1 MYIHSPFKP
10 MNTTKFDYE
19 HFFELTADL
28 FCIAGFDGYFKKINS
43 SVSKVLGYS
52 MEELYSRP
60 INDFIHPEDKSTTT
74 RVREQLLQS
83 KPLLNFENRYL
94 TKSGETVW
102 LSWTSMPVDSQQVV
116 FAIAKNIT
124 HKKEIEAQRNSLLT
138 QLSQL
143 NQELKQLT
151 FSTSHDLR
159 APVIN
164 LLSAFDLLDAGKIKD
179 EETLELIELLRN
191 SGKKLSTTLNKYV
204 DVLKERHEK
213 EVSTEPINF
222 SGTLDSVSSSIK
234 TLIES
239 SNATITSDFTQAE
252 EVKFNRNYME
262 SVFLNFI
269 TNSIKY
275 AKPELYPLIHF
286 SSSKVDGN
294 IELTV
299 EDNGLGMDMKKVGNR
314 IFKLN
319 QSFHGNS
326 DSKGVGLY
334 LVYHHVTSLGGKI
347 EVESEV
353 GKGTRFKIIFQG

>member
-1 MYIHSPFKP
+1 MSP
-10 MNTTKFDYE
+10 TRFDYE
-19 HFFELTADL
+19 LFFELTADL
-28 FCIAGFDGYFKKINS
+28 FCIAGFDGYFKKINT

-60 INDFIHPEDKSTTT
+60 ISDFIHPEDKKTTT

-94 TKSGETVW
+94 TKTGETVW
-102 LSWTSMPVDSQQVV
+102 LSWTSMPVESQQVV

-124 HKKEIEAQRNSLLT
+124 HIKEIEAQRNSLLT

-159 APVIN
+159 APVNN

-179 EETLELIELLRN
+179 RETLELIQLVRN
-191 SGKKLSTTLNKYV
+191 SGKKLSFTLNKYV

-213 EVSTEPINF
+213 EASIESIALSDVVPSIC
-222 SGTLDSVSSSIK
+222 SSIK
-234 TLIES
+234 SLINS
-239 SNATITSDFTQAE
+239 AKATISLDFSE
-252 EVKFNRNYME
+252 GDMVKFNREYLD
-262 SVFLNFI
+262 SIILNLI

-275 AKPELYPLIHF
+275 ARPEVYPTIHF
-286 SSSKVDGN
+286 STKSTDGGL
-294 IELTV
+294 ILSV
-299 EDNGLGMDMKKVGNR
+299 EDNGQGMDLEKIGNR
-314 IFKLN
+314 MFKLN
-319 QSFHGNS
+319 QSFHGNK

-334 LVYHHVTSLGGKI
+334 LVYQHVTSLGGKI

-353 GKGTRFKIIFQG
+353 NKGTTFRISFP

>member
-1 MYIHSPFKP
+1 MSS
-10 MNTTKFDYE
+10 TKFDYE
-19 HFFELTADL
+19 LFFELTADL
-28 FCIAGFDGYFKKINS
+28 FCIAGYDGYFKKINT

-60 INDFIHPEDKSTTT
+60 ISEFIHPEDKSTTT

-94 TKSGETVW
+94 TKTGETVW

-143 NQELKQLT
+143 NQELKQLS

-159 APVIN
+159 APVNN
-164 LLSAFDLLDAGKIKD
+164 LLSAFNLLDSGKIQD
-179 EETLELIELLRN
+179 RETLELIQLVRI
-191 SGKKLSTTLNKYV
+191 SGNKLSFTLNKYI

-213 EVSTEPINF
+213 EAPIESISLSTI
-222 SGTLDSVSSSIK
+222 LDTVRFSIK
-234 TLIES
+234 SLIES
-239 SNATITSDFTQAE
+239 AKATISSDFSE
-252 EVKFNRNYME
+252 GDLVKFNQEYLE
-262 SVFLNFI
+262 SIFLNLI

-275 AKPELYPLIHF
+275 ARPEVYPIIHF
-286 SSSKVDGN
+286 STKSIKGTLQLS
-294 IELTV
+294 V
-299 EDNGLGMDMKKVGNR
+299 EDNGQGMDLEKVGSR

-319 QSFHGNS
+319 QSFHGNP

-347 EVESEV
+347 EVGSEV
-353 GKGTRFKIIFQG
+353 NRGTTFRISFP

>member
-1 MYIHSPFKP
+1 MSP
-10 MNTTKFDYE
+10 TKFDYE
-19 HFFELTADL
+19 LFFELTADL
-28 FCIAGFDGYFKKINS
+28 FCIAGYDGYFKKINT

-60 INDFIHPEDKSTTT
+60 ISDFIHPEDKSTTT

-94 TKSGETVW
+94 TKTGETVW
-102 LSWTSMPVDSQQVV
+102 LSWTSMPIDSEQVV

-138 QLSQL
+138 QLSHL

-159 APVIN
+159 APVNN
-164 LLSAFDLLDAGKIKD
+164 LLLAFDLLDAEKIKD
-179 EETLELIELLRN
+179 QDTLELIQLVRN
-191 SGKKLSTTLNKYV
+191 SGNKLYFTLNKYV
-204 DVLKERHEK
+204 DALKERHEK
-213 EVSTEPINF
+213 ETSIESIALSEVLS
-222 SGTLDSVSSSIK
+222 SVCLSIK
-234 TLIES
+234 SLINS
-239 SNATITSDFTQAE
+239 AKATITHDFSGGDM
-252 EVKFNRNYME
+252 VKFNREYID
-262 SVFLNFI
+262 SIILNLI

-275 AKPELYPLIHF
+275 ARPEVYPTIHF
-286 SSSKVDGN
+286 STKSTERTLRLSVK
-294 IELTV
+294 
-299 EDNGLGMDMKKVGNR
+299 DNGQGMDMEKVGSR

-353 GKGTRFKIIFQG
+353 NKGTTFTISFP

>member
-1 MYIHSPFKP
+1 MSP
-10 MNTTKFDYE
+10 TKFDYE
-19 HFFELTADL
+19 LFFELTADL
-28 FCIAGFDGYFKKINS
+28 FCVAGYDGYFKKINT

-52 MEELYSRP
+52 MDELYGRP
-60 INDFIHPEDKSTTT
+60 ISDFIHPEDKSTTS

-94 TKSGETVW
+94 TKTGETVW
-102 LSWTSMPVDSQQVV
+102 LSWTSMPIDSQQVV

-124 HKKEIEAQRNSLLT
+124 HQKEIEAQRNSLLT

-159 APVIN
+159 APVNN
-164 LLSAFDLLDAGKIKD
+164 LLSAFDLLDAEKIKD
-179 EETLELIELLRN
+179 QETLELIQLVRN
-191 SGKKLSTTLNKYV
+191 SGKKLSLTLNKYI

-213 EVSTEPINF
+213 EASIE
-222 SGTLDSVSSSIK
+222 SVSLSEVLESVSISVK
-234 TLIES
+234 SLIES
-239 SNATITSDFTQAE
+239 AKANITSDFSQGDLVT
-252 EVKFNRNYME
+252 FNREYLE
-262 SVFLNFI
+262 SIFLNLI

-275 AKPELYPLIHF
+275 ARPEVYPSIHF
-286 SSSKVDGN
+286 STESTEDTLQLIVK
-294 IELTV
+294 
-299 EDNGLGMDMKKVGNR
+299 DNGQGMDLEKVGHR
-314 IFKLN
+314 VFKLN

-353 GKGTRFKIIFQG
+353 NKGTTFRITFP

>member
-1 MYIHSPFKP
+1 MSP
-10 MNTTKFDYE
+10 TKFDYE
-19 HFFELTADL
+19 LFFELTADL
-28 FCIAGFDGYFKKINS
+28 FCVAGYDGYFKKINT

-52 MEELYSRP
+52 MDELYGRP
-60 INDFIHPEDKSTTT
+60 ISDFIHPEDKSTTS

-94 TKSGETVW
+94 TKTGETVW
-102 LSWTSMPVDSQQVV
+102 LSWTSMPIDSQQVV

-124 HKKEIEAQRNSLLT
+124 HQKEIEAQRNSLLT

-159 APVIN
+159 APVNN
-164 LLSAFDLLDAGKIKD
+164 LLSAFDLLDAEKIKD
-179 EETLELIELLRN
+179 QETLELIQLVRN
-191 SGKKLSTTLNKYV
+191 SGKKLSLTLNKYI

-213 EVSTEPINF
+213 EASIE
-222 SGTLDSVSSSIK
+222 SVSLSEVLESVSISVK
-234 TLIES
+234 SLIES
-239 SNATITSDFTQAE
+239 AKANITSDFSQGDLVT
-252 EVKFNRNYME
+252 FNREYLE
-262 SVFLNFI
+262 SIFLNLI

-275 AKPELYPLIHF
+275 ARPEVYPSIHF
-286 SSSKVDGN
+286 STESTEDTLQLIVK
-294 IELTV
+294 
-299 EDNGLGMDMKKVGNR
+299 DNGQGMDLEKVGHR
-314 IFKLN
+314 VFKLN

-334 LVYHHVTSLGGKI
+334 LVYHHVNSLGGKI

-353 GKGTRFKIIFQG
+353 NKGTTFRITFP

>member
-1 MYIHSPFKP
+1 MSP
-10 MNTTKFDYE
+10 TKFDYE
-19 HFFELTADL
+19 LFFELTADL
-28 FCIAGFDGYFKKINS
+28 FCVAGYDGYFKKINT

-52 MEELYSRP
+52 MDELYGRP
-60 INDFIHPEDKSTTT
+60 ISDFIHPEDKSTTS

-94 TKSGETVW
+94 TKTGETVW
-102 LSWTSMPVDSQQVV
+102 LSWTSMPIDSQQVV

-124 HKKEIEAQRNSLLT
+124 HQKEIEAQRNSLLT

-159 APVIN
+159 APVNN
-164 LLSAFDLLDAGKIKD
+164 LLSAFDLLDAEKIRD
-179 EETLELIELLRN
+179 QETLELIQLVRN
-191 SGKKLSTTLNKYV
+191 SGKKLSLTLNKYI

-213 EVSTEPINF
+213 EASIE
-222 SGTLDSVSSSIK
+222 SVSLSEVLESVSISVK
-234 TLIES
+234 SLIES
-239 SNATITSDFTQAE
+239 AKANITSDFSQGDLVT
-252 EVKFNRNYME
+252 FNREYLE
-262 SVFLNFI
+262 SIFLNLI

-275 AKPELYPLIHF
+275 ARPEVYPSIHF
-286 SSSKVDGN
+286 STESTEDTLQLIVK
-294 IELTV
+294 
-299 EDNGLGMDMKKVGNR
+299 DNGQGMDLEKVGHR
-314 IFKLN
+314 VFKLN

-353 GKGTRFKIIFQG
+353 NKGTTFRITFP

>member
-1 MYIHSPFKP
+1 MS
-10 MNTTKFDYE
+10 TTKFDYE
-19 HFFELTADL
+19 LFFELTADL
-28 FCIAGFDGYFKKINS
+28 FCIAGYDGYFKKINS

-60 INDFIHPEDKSTTT
+60 ISDFIHPEDKSTTT
-74 RVREQLLQS
+74 RFREQLLQS

-94 TKSGETVW
+94 TKTGETVW
-102 LSWTSMPVDSQQVV
+102 LSWTSMPLDCQQVV

-124 HKKEIEAQRNSLLT
+124 HQKEIEAQRNSLLT

-159 APVIN
+159 APVNN
-164 LLSAFDLLDAGKIKD
+164 LLSAFDLLDAEKIKD
-179 EETLELIELLRN
+179 RETLELIQLVRN
-191 SGKKLSTTLNKYV
+191 SGKKLSFTLNKYI

-213 EVSTEPINF
+213 EAPIE
-222 SGTLDSVSSSIK
+222 SIALSEIVDSVTLSIK
-234 TLIES
+234 SLIES
-239 SNATITSDFTQAE
+239 ANATLTYDFSE
-252 EVKFNRNYME
+252 GELVEFNREYLE
-262 SVFLNFI
+262 SIILNLI

-275 AKPELYPLIHF
+275 ARPEVNPVIHF
-286 SSSKVDGN
+286 STKSIDANV
-294 IELTV
+294 ELSV
-299 EDNGLGMDMKKVGNR
+299 EDNGQGMDLEKVGNR

-319 QSFHGNS
+319 QSFHGNT

-347 EVESEV
+347 EVESKV
-353 GKGTRFKIIFQG
+353 NQGTTFRISFS

>member
-1 MYIHSPFKP
+1 MSS
-10 MNTTKFDYE
+10 TKFDYE
-19 HFFELTADL
+19 LFFELTADL
-28 FCIAGFDGYFKKINS
+28 FCIAGYDGYFKKINT

-60 INDFIHPEDKSTTT
+60 ISEFIHPEDKSTTT

-94 TKSGETVW
+94 TKTGETVW

-159 APVIN
+159 APVNN
-164 LLSAFDLLDAGKIKD
+164 LLSAFDLLDSRKIQD
-179 EETLELIELLRN
+179 RETLELIQLVRN
-191 SGKKLSTTLNKYV
+191 SGNKLSFTLNKYI

-213 EVSTEPINF
+213 EAPIETISLSTI
-222 SGTLDSVSSSIK
+222 LDTVTFSIK
-234 TLIES
+234 SLIES
-239 SNATITSDFTQAE
+239 AKATISSDFSE
-252 EVKFNRNYME
+252 GDLVKFNQEYLE
-262 SVFLNFI
+262 SIFLNLI

-275 AKPELYPLIHF
+275 ARPEVYPIIHF
-286 SSSKVDGN
+286 STKSIKGTLQLS
-294 IELTV
+294 V
-299 EDNGLGMDMKKVGNR
+299 EDNGQGMDLEKIGSR

-319 QSFHGNS
+319 QSFHGNP

-347 EVESEV
+347 EVVSEV
-353 GKGTRFKIIFQG
+353 NRGTTFRISFP

>member
-1 MYIHSPFKP
+1 MSP
-10 MNTTKFDYE
+10 TKFDYE

-28 FCIAGFDGYFKKINS
+28 FCIAGYDGYFKKINS

-60 INDFIHPEDKSTTT
+60 ISDFIHPEDKSTTT

-94 TKSGETVW
+94 TKAGETVW

-116 FAIAKNIT
+116 FAIAKDIT
-124 HKKEIEAQRNSLLT
+124 HKKEIETQRNSLLT

-159 APVIN
+159 APVNN
-164 LLSAFDLLDAGKIKD
+164 LLSAFDLLDAEKIKD
-179 EETLELIELLRN
+179 RETLELIQLVRN
-191 SGKKLSTTLNKYV
+191 SGKKLSFTLNKYV
-204 DVLKERHEK
+204 DILKERHEK
-213 EVSTEPINF
+213 EASIESIALSEV
-222 SGTLDSVSSSIK
+222 LDSVSLSIRS
-234 TLIES
+234 LIDS
-239 SNATITSDFTQAE
+239 AKATITSDFSQGNLIA
-252 EVKFNRNYME
+252 FNREYLE
-262 SVFLNFI
+262 SILLNLITNAIKYARPEVYPMIHFS
-269 TNSIKY
+269 TNSIDDY
-275 AKPELYPLIHF
+275 LQL
-286 SSSKVDGN
+286 SVR
-294 IELTV
+294 
-299 EDNGLGMDMKKVGNR
+299 DNGQGMDLEKVGSR

-353 GKGTRFKIIFQG
+353 NKGTTFRITFP

>member
-1 MYIHSPFKP
+1 
-10 MNTTKFDYE
+10 
-19 HFFELTADL
+19 
-28 FCIAGFDGYFKKINS
+28 
-43 SVSKVLGYS
+43 

-60 INDFIHPEDKSTTT
+60 ISDFIHPEDKKTTT

-94 TKSGETVW
+94 TKTGETVW
-102 LSWTSMPVDSQQVV
+102 LSWTSMPVESQQVV

-124 HKKEIEAQRNSLLT
+124 HIKEIEAQRNSLLT

-159 APVIN
+159 APVNN

-179 EETLELIELLRN
+179 RETLELIQLVRN
-191 SGKKLSTTLNKYV
+191 SGKKLSFTLNKYV

-213 EVSTEPINF
+213 EASIESIALSDVVPSIC
-222 SGTLDSVSSSIK
+222 SSIK
-234 TLIES
+234 SLINS
-239 SNATITSDFTQAE
+239 AKATISLDFSE
-252 EVKFNRNYME
+252 GDMVKFNREYLD
-262 SVFLNFI
+262 SIILNLI

-275 AKPELYPLIHF
+275 ARPEVYPTIHF
-286 SSSKVDGN
+286 STKSTDGGL
-294 IELTV
+294 ILSV
-299 EDNGLGMDMKKVGNR
+299 EDNGQGMDLEKIGNR
-314 IFKLN
+314 MFKLN
-319 QSFHGNS
+319 QSFHGNK

-334 LVYHHVTSLGGKI
+334 LVYQHVTSLGGKI

-353 GKGTRFKIIFQG
+353 NKGTTFRISFP

>member
-1 MYIHSPFKP
+1 

-28 FCIAGFDGYFKKINS
+28 FCIAGYDGYFKKINT
-43 SVSKVLGYS
+43 SVSKVLGYT

-60 INDFIHPEDKSTTT
+60 ISDFIHPEDKSTTT

-94 TKSGETVW
+94 TKTGETVW

-124 HKKEIEAQRNSLLT
+124 HQKEIEAQRNSLLT

-143 NQELKQLT
+143 NQELRQLT

-159 APVIN
+159 APVVN
-164 LLSAFDLLDAGKIKD
+164 LLSTFDLLDSDKIKD
-179 EETLELIELLRN
+179 RETLELIELLRN
-191 SGKKLSTTLNKYV
+191 SGKKLSITLNKYV

-213 EVSTEPINF
+213 EAAIESIRF
-222 SGTLDSVSSSIK
+222 SDILTSVASSIK

-239 SNATITSDFTQAE
+239 ANATITSDFDSAE
-252 EVKFNRNYME
+252 LVDFNRDFLQ
-262 SVFLNFI
+262 SIFLNLI

-275 AKPELYPLIHF
+275 AKPEVNPVIHF
-286 SSSKVDGN
+286 ASRKLDDAL
-294 IELTV
+294 ELTIK
-299 EDNGLGMDMKKVGNR
+299 DNGLGMDLKKVGSR

-353 GKGTRFKIIFQG
+353 GKGTVFRILFQ

>member
-1 MYIHSPFKP
+1 MSP
-10 MNTTKFDYE
+10 TKFDYE
-19 HFFELTADL
+19 LFFELTADL
-28 FCIAGFDGYFKKINS
+28 FCVAGYDGYFKKINT

-52 MEELYSRP
+52 MDELYGRP
-60 INDFIHPEDKSTTT
+60 ISDFIHPEDKSTTS
-74 RVREQLLQS
+74 RVRERLLQS

-94 TKSGETVW
+94 TKTGETVW
-102 LSWTSMPVDSQQVV
+102 LSWTSMPIDSQQVV

-124 HKKEIEAQRNSLLT
+124 HQKEIEAQRNSLLT

-159 APVIN
+159 APVNN
-164 LLSAFDLLDAGKIKD
+164 LLSAFDLLDAEKIKD
-179 EETLELIELLRN
+179 QETLELIQLVRN
-191 SGKKLSTTLNKYV
+191 SGKKLSLTLNKYI

-213 EVSTEPINF
+213 EASIE
-222 SGTLDSVSSSIK
+222 SVSLSEVLESVSISVK
-234 TLIES
+234 SLIES
-239 SNATITSDFTQAE
+239 AKANITSDFSQGDLVT
-252 EVKFNRNYME
+252 FNREYLE
-262 SVFLNFI
+262 SIFLNLI

-275 AKPELYPLIHF
+275 ARPEVYPSIHF
-286 SSSKVDGN
+286 STESTEDTLQLIVK
-294 IELTV
+294 
-299 EDNGLGMDMKKVGNR
+299 DNGQGMDLEKVGHR
-314 IFKLN
+314 VFKLN

-353 GKGTRFKIIFQG
+353 NKGTTFRITFP